1 MFPFSSFSR
10 ISRVKGTEIVRQ
22 TVVRMA
28 ESKVVPRD
36 DRPLLFLRGRG
47 RGRFLFH
54 RKKPAGRLESLPE
67 DLALVL
73 KNRKNKN
80 GTFCDWF
87 YDWQSN
93 KMKGN
98 SEKVKKSDKKKTK
111 KIRKRDEFAIE
122 KEEVELE

>member
-1 MFPFSSFSR
+1 MCIRGGAAYP
-10 ISRVKGTEIVRQ
+10 VGRQ
-22 TVVRMA
+22 
-28 ESKVVPRD
+28 
-36 DRPLLFLRGRG
+36 GRH
-47 RGRFLFH
+47 FLFH

-98 SEKVKKSDKKKTK
+98 SEKVKKSDKKRQKE
-111 KIRKRDEFAIE
+111 IRKRDEFAIE

>member
-1 MFPFSSFSR
+1 MPISFLLYPQ
-10 ISRVKGTEIVRQ
+10 VKCTTI
-22 TVVRMA
+22 
-28 ESKVVPRD
+28 
-36 DRPLLFLRGRG
+36 
-47 RGRFLFH
+47 FLFH

-111 KIRKRDEFAIE
+111 RNP
-122 KEEVELE
+122 